1 MADPIAWG
9 MIDEVGEKVGGVGA
23 KVDDIGPKIDN
34 INKNVGAIAGDVEN
48 TLNTGMNTWTQSI
61 NKAVQDLKAETTE
74 MHEVVNAA
82 PVGIPAPSLQYIDA
96 HSTASGI
103 VVEYKANFANIGADK
118 HEVLAQT
125 KGVMVRYSSVAFP
138 KNKEEGTLAF
148 TDEDLFDVD
157 AIGNCVAKTKQ
168 KSIIGLSNGTTY
180 YIAAFPYSTYNT
192 YNESIG
198 DAQCAKCAYSATKG
212 NLIVD
217 VTSDFEYKPLGAYS
231 ATLKPASGGELITKQ
246 ATGAAKVV
254 FNSLDAGNYELSFSD
269 TTHFDKPA
277 KKTIAIVAGQTKKEA
292 AQFRQA
298 LALSDCDFTEISEI
312 AASGH
317 AADFFFVGAS
327 KLIRIGGED
336 LTLEIAA
343 FNHDDLPGGGK
354 APITFVFRNLLTD
367 VRQMN
372 PTNTNVGGFTG
383 SQMYRWLQG
392 DFLNSLPADLRA
404 AIKMVNKKTSAG
416 NQSSTIKTEP
426 MKCFL
431 LSEKEV
437 GLQNYSA
444 AGEGATYSLFTT
456 TSKRI
461 KKLANGAG
469 EASIWWLRSPYASDS
484 GHFCCVSTYGN
495 ADGYSA
501 GSAYGVCVGFC
512 I

>member
-9 MIDEVGEKVGGVGA
+9 LVDEVGEKV
-23 KVDDIGPKIDN
+23 DNIGPKIEN
-34 INKNVGAIAGDVEN
+34 INKNMDAIAGDVGN
-48 TLNTGMNTWTQSI
+48 TLNAGMGEWTQSV
-61 NKAVQDLKAETTE
+61 NKAVQDLKTETTE
-74 MHEVVNAA
+74 MQNTINAA
-82 PVGIPAPSLQYIDA
+82 PVGVPAPSLQHIDA

-103 VVEYKANFANIGADK
+103 EVEYKANFANIGADK

-125 KGVMVRYSSVAFP
+125 KGVMVRYSSAAFP
-138 KNKEEGTLAF
+138 KNKGEGTLAF
-148 TDEDLFDVD
+148 TDEDLFNVD
-157 AIGNCVAKTKQ
+157 SLGNCVAKEKKKT
-168 KSIIGLSNGTTY
+168 ITGLSAGETY
-180 YIAAFPYSTYNT
+180 YITAFPYSTYNA
-192 YNESIG
+192 YNETMGIQ
-198 DAQCAKCAYSATKG
+198 QCAKCAYSTTKG

-217 VTSDFEYKPLGAYS
+217 VTSDYAYKPLGSYS
-231 ATLKPASGGELITKQ
+231 ATLKPVAGGAGVTKQ
-246 ATGAAKVV
+246 ATGAAKIV

-277 KKTIAIVAGQTKKEA
+277 KKTIAITAGQTKNEA

-298 LALSDCDFTEISEI
+298 LALSDCNFTEISEI

-336 LTLEIAA
+336 ITLEIAA

-383 SQMYRWLQG
+383 SQMYKWLQG

-437 GLQNYSA
+437 GLQNYSV

-469 EASIWWLRSPYASDS
+469 GASYWWLRSPRASYSDD
-484 GHFCCVSTYGN
+484 FCCVDTN
-495 ADGYSA
+495 
-501 GSAYGVCVGFC
+501 GSANNNNANSACGVCVGFC